1 MRTIQPSDDSIQAS
15 ASKDRSDVSDL
26 YLQTTDLVKANDDAR
41 SRRGITG
48 EPSPL
53 NMQPVFDHRRAMW
66 LVALMVF
73 LAGGLQSLAIMY
85 WSLNIGDK
93 ILTGAT
99 FGSLVGVASVFLL
112 AIIITMY
119 RLFCKVADIN
129 VYFPLIFIVP
139 VMGMYATTLLWL
151 PWIYVGLLGI
161 IVGLFTYVTLLVIYR
176 KAHKRR
182 SE

>member
-48 EPSPL
+48 DPSPL

-99 FGSLVGVASVFLL
+99 FGLLVGVTSFVYML
-112 AIIITMY
+112 
-119 RLFCKVADIN
+119 IN
-129 VYFPLIFIVP
+129 
-139 VMGMYATTLLWL
+139 TN
-151 PWIYVGLLGI
+151 
-161 IVGLFTYVTLLVIYR
+161 
-176 KAHKRR
+176 
-182 SE
+182 